1 MCVCVCVCIDKWGEK
16 RSEGGK
22 EQCDKVLARGGELT
36 EGGRIYEQGEEW
48 TEREGE
54 ETETEEDK
62 DGEKKESAAMT
73 AAPSGGT

>member
-1 MCVCVCVCIDKWGEK
+1 M
-16 RSEGGK
+16 
-22 EQCDKVLARGGELT
+22 LARGGELT

-54 ETETEEDK
+54 ETETEGDK

-73 AAPSGGT
+73 AAPSGGTQLR